1 MKQYDKIYAYV
12 IDRGYHSMSNF
23 CREFGLS
30 PTIFSDL
37 KGGKT
42 KSLSI
47 KNLQLVA
54 EALGVSV
61 DALAAKDE
69 DEDGVTSFS
78 YSDFVALC
86 DKKNLT
92 QTQIAKLSGV
102 SSTIIYRWKHS
113 INEPTFPTKKKLIE
127 ALDAIP
133 DVEPNFVEYLPHPVP
148 IYGKIHAGKTTI
160 AQQDIIGYGYTDKPN
175 PTEYFFLVVDGDSME
190 PTIADKTKVLVKR
203 QSTADDGEIVACI
216 VNGEEATI
224 KRIKY
229 YGADKIFLLPDNNK
243 YEPIQL
249 QASDFE
255 SGQSIILG
263 VVKQCIKDF

>member
-1 MKQYDKIYAYV
+1 MKQYDKIYELV

-30 PTIFSDL
+30 ATIFSDL
-37 KGGKT
+37 KTGKT
-42 KSLSI
+42 KGISI
-47 KNLQLVA
+47 KNLQLIA
-54 EALGVSV
+54 DALGVGI
-61 DALAAKDE
+61 DALMPDTDDE
-69 DEDGVTSFS
+69 DNYTSFA
-78 YSDFVALC
+78 YSDFVKSC
-86 DKKNLT
+86 ERKNMT
-92 QTQIAKLSGV
+92 QAQVAKMAGINPT
-102 SSTIIYRWKHS
+102 TITRWRHGH
-113 INEPTFPTKKKLIE
+113 NEPTFPTKKKLIE

-133 DVEPNFVEYLPHPVP
+133 DVEPNFVESLPHPVP

-160 AQQDIIGYGYTDKPN
+160 AQQDIIGYGHTDKPN

-190 PTIADKTKVLVKR
+190 PTIADKTKVLVKK
-203 QSTADDGEIVACI
+203 QNTADDGEIVACI

>member
-1 MKQYDKIYAYV
+1 MKQYDKIYEYV

-30 PTIFSDL
+30 AAIFSDL
-37 KGGKT
+37 KQGRT
-42 KSLSI
+42 KGLST
-47 KNLQLVA
+47 KNLKIVA
-54 EALGVSV
+54 EALGVSIDQLIV
-61 DALAAKDE
+61 KDE
-69 DEDGVTSFS
+69 DEEGLSSFD
-78 YSDFVALC
+78 YPNFVSLC
-86 DKKNLT
+86 DKKNIT

-102 SSTIIYRWKHS
+102 SSTIIYRWKHN
-113 INEPTFPTKKKLIE
+113 INEPTFPTKKKL
-127 ALDAIP
+127 LDTLNQLP
-133 DVEPNFVEYLPHPVP
+133 DPQQTYISSFPNAVP
-148 IYGKIHAGKTTI
+148 IFGKIHAGKATI
-160 AQQDIIGYGYTDKPN
+160 ASEEIIGYGFTDKPH
-175 PTEYFFLVVDGDSME
+175 PEEYFFLVVDGDSME